1 MKDIEKLSSDNY
13 SEPFNFL
20 AFVKANKFPI
30 IITIGFFLS
39 TFYVAFFHHIIW
51 TQPDGIHYL
60 NYGRA
65 ILEGNGKNL
74 NFMIGSIGGPVL
86 FASLESVF
94 HDAFAIEKMIGVLS
108 GTGIVF
114 VSFFVI
120 KQIFGIKVAL
130 LSQLFIAFHPRLHFL
145 SIQALN
151 ELVPILL
158 IVLSLFWITK
168 KHLKIYDFM
177 IIGSFLGVAAM
188 FRFQS
193 IFVLIA
199 IIIFILVHN
208 KKIRKN
214 LSFCFFIIVFFL
226 IAFSPQIFYNYTTH
240 ETVLEGS
247 PFYYIYSLSK
257 FQTPE
262 WREQFSDMENTGLA
276 NTIFLDFDLFQKN
289 YFYNLLFHNPNKL
302 FNFNSFDNLSI
313 FPAVPLLGLL
323 SFIGGLVY
331 CLKIKMNRI
340 NLTILLTT
348 LSAATAVVLL
358 LGDIGYHSFLII
370 IMPIIG
376 LTILNIRNVNRN
388 FLPLLILPVVYIL
401 LISIAPV
408 HRAFHFL
415 PIWIPLI
422 VLSAVFFID
431 MLPKINSKIN
441 QLILKKN
448 QNKVRKNV
456 SFFIISIIIAIL
468 VLNSL
473 FYYVLITTSF
483 YGEPYDD
490 IPNDLWNIFKIHNN
504 SDQPSMQIKHIS
516 DILSD
521 QLNIE
526 NSYVMTTDPTY
537 SFYSQSKFVYANFT
551 EGVTNDTLND
561 YITRKNWSPLEI
573 FVSNIHSNPPDRY
586 DKNNPFVEYLIYRPY
601 VYDPNAPWYEQEVA
615 NKKLDI
621 LLNPNDPRIP
631 SNFELLFQSDKT
643 QTVLYKI
650 HEPKN

>member
-1 MKDIEKLSSDNY
+1 MKDIEKLSSDDY

-51 TQPDGIHYL
+51 TFDDGIYYL

-65 ILEGNGKNL
+65 ILEGNGEDL
-74 NFMIGSIGGPVL
+74 IFMTGSIGGPVL

-94 HDAFAIEKMIGVLS
+94 HDAFAIEKMIAVLS

-120 KQIFGIKVAL
+120 KNVFGLKVAL

-158 IVLSLFWITK
+158 ILLSLFWITK
-168 KHLKIYDFM
+168 KQLKNYDFM
-177 IIGSFLGVAAM
+177 IIGSFLGLAAV

-226 IAFSPQIFYNYTTH
+226 IAFSPQILYNYTTH
-240 ETVLEGS
+240 ETVLDGN
-247 PFYYIYSLSK
+247 PFYYVYSLSK

-262 WREQFSDMENTGLA
+262 WREQFSDMENTGLFY
-276 NTIFLDFDLFQKN
+276 TTFSDFDLFQKN
-289 YFYNLLFHNPNKL
+289 YFYNLLFHSPNKL

-323 SFIGGLVY
+323 PFIGGLVY
-331 CLKIKMNRI
+331 CLKIKINRI

-348 LSAATAVVLL
+348 LSASTSVVLL

-376 LTILNIRNVNRN
+376 LTIFNIRNVNKN
-388 FLPLLILPVVYIL
+388 FLPLLILPVVFIL

-408 HRAFHFL
+408 HRSFHFL
-415 PIWIPLI
+415 PMWIPLI
-422 VLSAVFFID
+422 ALSAVFFID
-431 MLPKINSKIN
+431 VIPKINSKIN
-441 QLILKKN
+441 QLILKKS
-448 QNKVRKNV
+448 QNKVRKNI
-456 SFFIISIIIAIL
+456 SFFIISIIIVIL
-468 VLNSL
+468 VLNSS
-473 FYYVLITTSF
+473 FYCVLIVATF

-490 IPNDLWNIFKIHNN
+490 IPNDLWNIFKIHNY
-504 SDQPSMQIKHIS
+504 SDQPSMEFKYIS
-516 DILSD
+516 DILSN
-521 QLNIE
+521 QPNIE
-526 NSYVMTTDPTY
+526 NSYVMANSPTY
-537 SFYSQSKFVYANFT
+537 SFYTDSKFVYAQFT
-551 EGVTNDTLND
+551 EGVASDTLND
-561 YITRKNWSPLEI
+561 YISRTNWSPIEI
-573 FVSNIHSNPPDRY
+573 FLSTIHSNPSDRY
-586 DKNNPFVEYLIYRPY
+586 NKIDPLVEYLVYNPY
-601 VYDPNAPWYEQEVA
+601 VYDPGSSWYEFEVA

-631 SNFELLFQSDKT
+631 SNFEFLYKSDKT
-643 QTVLYKI
+643 QIVVYKI
-650 HEPKN
+650 HNTP